1 MKKKYK
7 TIFIIILL
15 FSLILTKDILFSLQD
30 VTPIINEVYN
40 LNVQNQLNDY
50 QKLLN
55 TNKLNNVNQNFIISR
70 VSYRNINDFWHY
82 VTINKGSNFNI
93 IEHNVVLNE
102 EGLIGTINKVSKY
115 SSQVMLITN
124 PKINISVKIGNSY
137 GILSAKNNKLY
148 VKNITENANIKVGD
162 KVYTSGLTKVPE
174 NILVGIISKVE
185 KDELGL
191 EQILEL
197 DAAVKLHD
205 INYVA
210 VLGDKE

>member
-15 FSLILTKDILFSLQD
+15 FSLIVIKDILFSLQD
-30 VTPIINEVYN
+30 VTPIIKEVYN

-82 VTINKGSNFNI
+82 VTIDKGSNFNV

-102 EGLIGTINKVSKY
+102 EGLIGTISKVSKY

-174 NILVGIISKVE
+174 NIFVGIISKVE

>member
-15 FSLILTKDILFSLQD
+15 YSLILTKDILFSLQD